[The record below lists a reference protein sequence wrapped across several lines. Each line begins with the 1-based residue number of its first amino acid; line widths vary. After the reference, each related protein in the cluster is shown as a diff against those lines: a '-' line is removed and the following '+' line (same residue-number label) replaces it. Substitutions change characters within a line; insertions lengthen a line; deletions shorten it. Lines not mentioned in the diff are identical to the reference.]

1 MSVLT
6 FSFSSTCILLKRS
19 LAELAANGRLI
30 FSDQTGSTNIDTL
43 NEGET
48 AAAFLPPSLF
58 HSIIDRGLDNIGS
71 FYAVYD
77 TGALFQITNATTIVG
92 SPVLAAS
99 VGLRLRFN
107 ELEEPVRILFRLNE
121 LGVSI

>member
-19 LAELAANGRLI
+19 LAELAANGRI

-43 NEGET
+43 NEGQT

-58 HSIIDRGLDNIGS
+58 HSITDRGLENIGS
-71 FYAVYD
+71 FYAVYN
-77 TGALFQITNATTIVG
+77 TGALFQITNATTVVG

>member
-6 FSFSSTCILLKRS
+6 FSFSSTRILLKRS
-19 LAELAANGRLI
+19 LAELAANGRI
-30 FSDQTGSTNIDTL
+30 FSDRTGSNNIDTL
-43 NEGET
+43 NDGQT

-58 HSIIDRGLDNIGS
+58 HSITDRGLDNIGS
-71 FYAVYD
+71 FYAVYN
-77 TGALFQITNATTIVG
+77 TGALFQITNATTVVG